1 MPIDKLVPRYIN
13 RDDDYLLVKSTEMVD
28 ALNVHVSDDKDG
40 NSGVIKNAWGNTSI
54 PFATGDELTTGA
66 GAVNRVVGTVVN
78 SQKGEVFFFFVKFEF
93 FFFCV

>member
-40 NSGVIKNAWGNTSI
+40 NAGVIKNAWGNTSI
-54 PFATGDELTTGA
+54 PFATGDGLTTGA
-66 GAVNRVVGTVVN
+66 GVVNRVVGTC
-78 SQKGEVFFFFVKFEF
+78 Q
-93 FFFCV
+93 